1 MASKS
6 FLIPSAATTPTLRDK
21 QAHALS
27 QHQAATAIE
36 RALRR
41 AGLPYEVWIIAA
53 EFGDKYQKKAT
64 ALTAKLVAAHPQ
76 PEVSTCEPA

>member
-1 MASKS
+1 MASNTL
-6 FLIPSAATTPTLRDK
+6 LIPGAATTPTLRDK
-21 QAHALS
+21 QAAALG

-53 EFGDKYQKKAT
+53 EYRNNYKHKAK
-64 ALTAKLVAAHPQ
+64 ALAAKLAGAQAQ